1 MTIFTTLGMFI
12 VDENRYI
19 DSNNNPLPPPPSSR
33 PYNKQILLVGLE
45 HML

>member
-19 DSNNNPLPPPPSSR
+19 DSNNNPLPHQLFHR
-33 PYNKQILLVGLE
+33 PYNKQTLLVGLE